1 MNLKNGENTVGM
13 IRDIMQKYE
22 KASVVYRAH
31 VADKGWLPEVHDG
44 QTAGTT
50 GEARQME
57 AVQIRTTGGFCTLE
71 YRVHMAEKGWS
82 PWSRNGETAGT
93 TGEGRR
99 IEAVEIRLA

>member
-1 MNLKNGENTVGM
+1 MEIRLENVP
-13 IRDIMQKYE
+13 E
-22 KASVVYRAH
+22 SVSVFYRAH
-31 VADKGWLPEVHDG
+31 VAGEGWLPEVHDG

-99 IEAVEIRLA
+99 IEAVEIRLV